1 MMKAEAAVAVDV
13 AVDAPSHDE
22 VWLADLEALEERLK
36 KVMHVSDEKRS
47 IVCGVDEVF
56 SGSEGLKEDIKRGC
70 EIAHKA
76 VRAADETQMSNN
88 HARINMVL
96 STLYYINHAVVAT
109 QEAQRIF
116 AEGPR
121 PVAAAAAAASRGK
134 KAKTIADQAQRATL
148 TAGIARFSAPDPDEA
163 NKMQQ
168 LLLYM
173 LDTAYVR
180 GYRRRH
186 GMLYERKALEDR
198 PNVDTHAW
206 ELVCDLKTFVYDA
219 TRKEVNYDMWLNMT
233 SVRGTVSAAVDYLAN
248 CQDVQLPDLERDRSV
263 FSFRN
268 GIYLAKTDTFV
279 VYGSPEHAALPSHL
293 VAAKFFDL
301 EMDLDHVAKK
311 DPVSIPTPH
320 LQSILDFQDMSPE
333 VSWWMYAMIGR
344 LIYEVNELDG
354 WQVVPFLKGAAS
366 SGKSTILTRV
376 CQSIYERDDVGT
388 LSNNI
393 ERKFG
398 LSAIYDKMIFIG
410 PEIKADI
417 QLEQAE
423 FQSIISGEAVQVAV
437 KCQTARSVTWK
448 VPGALA
454 GNEVPNWVNN
464 SGSINRRI
472 VLFGFPKRV
481 HDGDMDLGKKLENDM
496 AAILLKANRIYL
508 EAVRRYARD
517 NIWKHLPREFHLAKE
532 EFSEATNS
540 IVQFLRSGKLAFA
553 REIYMPFE
561 LFSGAYESFVNSMGL
576 VRLKLI
582 GDRIA
587 HPLLEAGC
595 IVQKHVTLKYPRDS
609 NSIVTG
615 RFIVGMDFAVD
626 PSNASDAASASAS
639 VLDDPLEL

>member
-1 MMKAEAAVAVDV
+1 MDWRAELD
-13 AVDAPSHDE
+13 
-22 VWLADLEALEERLK
+22 ALERKLGGIMIASKET
-36 KVMHVSDEKRS
+36 RS
-47 IVCGVDEVF
+47 IVAAVDEAF
-56 SGSEGLKEDIKRGC
+56 KGSEEGLQEAIKRGC
-70 EIAHKA
+70 EVAHMA
-76 VRAADETQMSNN
+76 VRNADEAQMASD

-96 STLYYINHAVVAT
+96 STLYYVNHVVVASN
-109 QEAQRIF
+109 EAQRIF

-121 PVAAAAAAASRGK
+121 PVSAPGGGGEAKKGK
-134 KAKTIADQAQRATL
+134 KAKTIADQAQRAAL
-148 TAGIARFSAPDPDEA
+148 TAGIARFSAPDPEEA
-163 NKMQQ
+163 NRMQQ
-168 LLLYM
+168 LLLYL
-173 LDTAYVR
+173 LDTAHVR

-186 GMLYERKALEDR
+186 GMLYERRMLSESESDKSI
-198 PNVDTHAW
+198 DTHAW
-206 ELVCDLKTFVYDA
+206 ELVCDLKEFVYEA

-233 SVRGTVSAAVDYLAN
+233 SVRGTVGSAVDYLLN

-268 GIYLAKTDTFV
+268 GIYIAKRDQFV
-279 VYGSPEHAALPSHL
+279 VYGSPEHAALPTHL

-301 EMDLDHVAKK
+301 DMDLENVGKS
-311 DPVSIPTPH
+311 DPVDIPTPH

-376 CQSIYERDDVGT
+376 CQSIYERDDVGV

-398 LSAIYDKMIFIG
+398 LSAIYDKLIFIG

-437 KCQTARSVTWK
+437 KCQTARSVAWK

-454 GNEVPNWVNN
+454 GNEVPRWVDN

-472 VLFGFPKRV
+472 ILFCFPKRV

-508 EAVRRYARD
+508 EAVRKYARK
-517 NIWKHLPREFHLAKE
+517 NIWAALPKEFHLAKE

-540 IVQFLRSGKLAFA
+540 IVQFLRSGKLVFA
-553 REIYMPFE
+553 KDLCMPFE

-576 VRLKLI
+576 VRLKMN
-582 GDRIA
+582 GDRIT

-595 IVQKHVTLKYPRDS
+595 KIIKNTTLKYPKGS

-615 RFIVGMDFAVD
+615 RFIIGADFA
-626 PSNASDAASASAS
+626 PSAAEAEGMGS
-639 VLDDPLEL
+639 VVAESDPLEIL